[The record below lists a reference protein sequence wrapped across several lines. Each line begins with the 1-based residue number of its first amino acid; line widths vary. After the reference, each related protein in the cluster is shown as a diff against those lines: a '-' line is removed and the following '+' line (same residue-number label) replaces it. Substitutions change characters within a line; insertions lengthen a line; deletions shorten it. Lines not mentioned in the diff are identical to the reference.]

1 MRKAFICVILLTS
14 FLNVNAQSNEVKHQ
28 ALTDSVK
35 LFFKTLSN
43 NIQQL
48 GYQSD
53 SAKWTQI
60 QNELLQNYFINDEI
74 AFPNIIEDDEVYR
87 IKRSRLPINKFLQ
100 MLPFACWQGFQFVID
115 SELIKILSIKK
126 SFGKLR
132 EIECMIPVKFWGIK
146 VGTRK
151 LHRIGEYFNVTLI
164 PTRVRNS
171 NFKEFQIKQI
181 AFTQKWIFDEP
192 LTTVIIEN
200 IEKELVGELNT
211 LLKSQKSDKKRLLVC
226 QKLKNIL
233 EKDTIFYFETDK
245 VIKSLSINE
254 CEVSKP
260 TKGFWNIKSGLMVH
274 SFDLSYITDIHL
286 SSNGQ
291 YIGLRSRLEKVATHS
306 LDKSQWLTNR
316 KNDYVI
322 VPNNVA
328 QSQLSYWQLSN
339 VFIQT
344 LIKQK

>member
-1 MRKAFICVILLTS
+1 MRKVFICAILLTS
-14 FLNVNAQSNEVKHQ
+14 FLKVYAQSNDMKHQ

-35 LFFKTLSN
+35 LFFKTFSN
-43 NIQQL
+43 DIQQL
-48 GYQSD
+48 SYQSE
-53 SAKWTQI
+53 SSKWTQI
-60 QNELLQNYFINDEI
+60 QNGILQNYFLNDEI

-87 IKRSRLPINKFLQ
+87 IKRSRIPVNKFLE

-126 SFGKLR
+126 SFGKLK
-132 EIECMIPVKFWGIK
+132 EIECLIPVKFWGIK

-164 PTRVRNS
+164 PSMNKNS
-171 NFKEFQIKQI
+171 NSKEFQIKQI
-181 AFTQKWIFDEP
+181 VFTQRWIFDEP
-192 LTTVIIEN
+192 LTAAIIDN
-200 IEKELVGELNT
+200 IEKELVEELNT
-211 LLKSQKSDKKRLLVC
+211 LLKSPKRDKKRRLVC

-233 EKDTIFYFETDK
+233 DKDTIFYYETDK

-260 TKGFWNIKSGLMVH
+260 TKGFWNMKSGFMVD

-291 YIGLRSRLEKVATHS
+291 YIGLRSRLEKVSTHS

-316 KNDYVI
+316 KNDYVV